1 MVNKNS
7 KLGFVVAGLLLGI
20 LMASMD
26 NTIVVT
32 AMGTIVG
39 DLDGIDSFVWVVSAY
54 MVAEMAGMPIFG
66 KLSDMFGRKRF
77 FIMGLIIFMLG
88 SILCATAGSI
98 TQLSI
103 YRAIQGIG
111 GGALVPIAFTIVFD
125 IFPPEKRGKMGGLFG
140 AVFGLSSIY

>member
-1 MVNKNS
+1 MAKKES
-7 KLGFVVAGLLLGI
+7 KLGLVVAGLLLGI

-39 DLDGIDSFVWVVSAY
+39 DLGGLESFVWVVSAY

-66 KLSDMFGRKRF
+66 KLSDMYGRQRF
-77 FIMGLIIFMLG
+77 FIFGILVFLFG
-88 SILCATAGSI
+88 SILCGTAHSI
-98 TQLSI
+98 VELSI

-111 GGALVPIAFTIVFD
+111 GGALVPIAFTILFD
-125 IFPPEKRGKMGGLFG
+125 IISPE
-140 AVFGLSSIY
+140 